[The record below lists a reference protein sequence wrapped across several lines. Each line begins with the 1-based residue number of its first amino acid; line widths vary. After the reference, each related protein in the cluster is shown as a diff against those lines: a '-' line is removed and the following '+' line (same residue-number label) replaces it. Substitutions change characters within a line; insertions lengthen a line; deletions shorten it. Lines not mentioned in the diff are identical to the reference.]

1 VAAGL
6 CQGSTLP
13 TDAQVAAIIA
23 AIRPPH
29 IGRPATLAERLTAQR
44 AGSGRGLPLTPE
56 PFDRPTWA
64 RCTVHPDHHIQFR
77 RALYSVPTRYIGQ
90 ALEVRGDSRLVHLYH
105 HGDLIKVH
113 ASQPAGGR
121 ATDYVDY
128 PAERTPYALRAPDRC
143 IDQAQRLG
151 PAVGQFITVLL
162 RDTFPCAR
170 LRQAQKL
177 LRLAERYGPDRINAA
192 CARALAFDLL
202 NVGRVE
208 AIVRTALARAP
219 ADGAGARVVPLPGR
233 FTPGAREFHPPVHP
247 PGGS

>member
-1 VAAGL
+1 
-6 CQGSTLP
+6 
-13 TDAQVAAIIA
+13 VAAIIA

-113 ASQPAGGR
+113 IKVHASQPAGGR

-162 RDTFPCAR
+162 RGTFPWAR
-170 LRQAQKL
+170 R
-177 LRLAERYGPDRINAA
+177 AA
-192 CARALAFDLL
+192 AR
-202 NVGRVE
+202 
-208 AIVRTALARAP
+208 
-219 ADGAGARVVPLPGR
+219 PLY
-233 FTPGAREFHPPVHP
+233 PGAREFHSPVHP